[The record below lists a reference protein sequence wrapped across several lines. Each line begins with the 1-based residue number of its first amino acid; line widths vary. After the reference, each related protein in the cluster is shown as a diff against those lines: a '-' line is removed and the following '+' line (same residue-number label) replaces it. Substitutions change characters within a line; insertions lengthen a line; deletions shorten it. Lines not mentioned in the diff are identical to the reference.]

1 MIVPDGVSQEAVSGA
16 EISRHSVDLECFST
30 AVEKKEGG
38 RIGRREM
45 NFHTGNVLAK
55 EELLELG
62 CLFTDVLSWGKRAW
76 P

>member
-1 MIVPDGVSQEAVSGA
+1 MEFPRKQSLGQRLAG
-16 EISRHSVDLECFST
+16 SVDWECFST

-38 RIGRREM
+38 RIGWREM
-45 NFHTGNVLAK
+45 NFHAGNLLAK
-55 EELLELG
+55 EEFLELG